1 MKSHSNKTSRKFGK
15 RAYDRFSIPGATVSW
30 VYRGN
35 GPFPEETTPLSD
47 LSRNGFSFLTNTPP
61 EVNSE
66 IDVLIALPK
75 NPGQLEL
82 TGRTV
87 YSVFRGPGLTYEYRV
102 GAQFKPF
109 APDPGENSPESQKAI
124 EELEDLYGKHLETED
139 IED

>member
-1 MKSHSNKTSRKFGK
+1 MSRKFGK
-15 RAYDRFSIPGATVSW
+15 RAHDRFSIPGATVSW
-30 VYRGN
+30 VYRGQ

-66 IDVLIALPK
+66 IHILISLPR
-75 NPGQLEL
+75 NPGHLEL
-82 TGRTV
+82 FGKTV

-102 GAQFKPF
+102 GAQLEPF
-109 APDPGENSPESQKAI
+109 SQDEEENNAESQKDI
-124 EELEDLYGKHLETED
+124 EELEDLYGKHMETQD